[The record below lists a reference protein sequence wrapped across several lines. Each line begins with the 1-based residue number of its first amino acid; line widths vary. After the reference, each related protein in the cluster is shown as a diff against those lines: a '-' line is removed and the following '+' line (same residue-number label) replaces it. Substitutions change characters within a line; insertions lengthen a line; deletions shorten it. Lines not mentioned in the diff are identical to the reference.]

1 LSNELK
7 TYGGQAVIE
16 GVMMRGQQ
24 TCAVAVRAPDDT
36 VQVEFFPLGS
46 LYRSRLAKLPFLRG
60 LVVLWDAL
68 GLGMKAL
75 TYSANMQV
83 EEDEETIEGAS
94 FWLTML
100 ASFAIAL
107 GFFFLLP
114 AGVAFLIESPLGL
127 SGWQVNLVEG
137 VIRLVLL
144 IAYIGGIGRMPDIE
158 RVYGYHGA
166 EHKTINAFE
175 ADAPLTVEGVRPF
188 SREHPRCGTA
198 FLLTVVI
205 LSILLFTLL
214 GPMPL
219 LPRLASRLLLIPV
232 LASLAYEYLRIT
244 SRYADRPWMKPLI
257 APNLMIQRLT
267 TREPEDGMIEVAIQA
282 FKAMRSAEAEKSEKP
297 EALAA

>member
-1 LSNELK
+1 MSNELK

-83 EEDEETIEGAS
+83 EDDEETIEGAS

-144 IAYIGGIGRMPDIE
+144 VAYIGGIGRMPDIE

-282 FKAMRSAEAEKSEKP
+282 FKAMRSAEAETPEKP

>member
-1 LSNELK
+1 LKQELP

-16 GVMMRGQQ
+16 GVMMRGKS
-24 TCAVAVRAPDDT
+24 TCAVAVRTPDDSIH
-36 VQVEFFPLGS
+36 VEFFPLGAI
-46 LYRSRLAKLPFLRG
+46 YRSQLAKLPFLRG
-60 LVVLWDAL
+60 LVILWDAL

-75 TYSANMQV
+75 TFSANMQM
-83 EEDEETIEGAS
+83 EEEEETIQGAS
-94 FWLTML
+94 FWLTMA
-100 ASFAIAL
+100 ASLAIAMSL
-107 GFFFLLP
+107 FFLLP
-114 AGVAFLIESPLGL
+114 AGLAFVMEQWLNLSPWLANVGEGL
-127 SGWQVNLVEG
+127 L
-137 VIRLVLL
+137 RLVLL
-144 IAYIGGIGRMPDIE
+144 IGYIGGIARMPDIE

-175 ADAPLTVEGVRPF
+175 AGAPLTAESVQRY

-232 LASLAYEYLRIT
+232 LASLAYEYLRFT
-244 SRYADRPWMKPLI
+244 SRYADRAWMKPLI

-267 TREPEDGMIEVAIQA
+267 TREPSHAMLEVAIEA
-282 FKAMRSAEAEKSEKP
+282 FNAMRAQEEQPAEQQTSM
-297 EALAA
+297 AA